1 MLSRISRGLL
11 LVAALT
17 GLPTVVQAEVK
28 VKAFVYTEIQKSIP
42 FEKAPWR
49 AINKELQQQD
59 GIINKTWLSGID
71 GTSVGGFYA
80 FDSVENAQKFVT
92 NYFPD
97 EARSLGV
104 AQRTLVFDALATKEA
119 SIDMNSMH
127 FEGKLAQK
135 VGAYVYT
142 EVQLSALPFDNAP
155 WRELNPVLK
164 QQKGLLAKTWLSGL
178 YTGTPGGLYAFDTIE
193 NAQKFAIDYFPQEAK
208 QLNAAFTTRVFD
220 ASVTEEASREMNSP
234 FYD

>member
-11 LVAALT
+11 LVAALS
-17 GLPTVVQAEVK
+17 GLSTIVQADVK

-49 AINKELQQQD
+49 AINEELKKQD

-104 AQRTLVFDALATKEA
+104 AQRTLVFNAVAVEEA
-119 SIDMNSMH
+119 SRQMNSVH
-127 FEGKLAQK
+127 FGGKLRQQP
-135 VGAYVYT
+135 GAYVYT
-142 EVQLSALPFDNAP
+142 EVQLSALPFDKAP

-178 YTGTPGGLYAFDTIE
+178 HTGTPGGLYAFDTIE
-193 NAQKFAIDYFPQEAK
+193 NAQNFAINYFPTEAK
-208 QLNAAFTTRVFD
+208 QLNASFTTRVFD
-220 ASVTEEASREMNSP
+220 ASVVEEASREMKSP
-234 FYD
+234 FYK

>member
-11 LVAALT
+11 LVAALS
-17 GLPTVVQAEVK
+17 GLSTIVQADVK
-28 VKAFVYTEIQKSIP
+28 VKAFVYTEIQKTIP

-49 AINKELQQQD
+49 AINEELKKQD

-80 FDSVENAQKFVT
+80 FDSVGNAQKFVT
-92 NYFPD
+92 NHFPD

-104 AQRTLVFDALATKEA
+104 AQRTLVFDAVAVEEA
-119 SIDMNSMH
+119 SRQMNSVH
-127 FEGKLAQK
+127 FGGKLKQQP
-135 VGAYVYT
+135 GAYVYT
-142 EVQLSALPFDNAP
+142 EVQLSAFPFDKAP

-164 QQKGLLAKTWLSGL
+164 QQEGLLAKTWLSGL
-178 YTGTPGGLYAFDTIE
+178 HTGTPGGLYAFDTIE
-193 NAQKFAIDYFPQEAK
+193 NAQNFAINYFPTEAK

-220 ASVTEEASREMNSP
+220 ASVVEEASREMKSP
-234 FYD
+234 FYK